1 MFFWS
6 TEPLVIRASRLQPL
20 STCQLASMPPRGF
33 AALTFAQEHRSD
45 LHVCTYQSGPIP
57 RPMPSPV
64 LSKSLFKLGL
74 TCPIKLKHAL
84 ARPALPRQADG
95 NEYMQQLAL
104 GGYMFEK
111 LVKVY
116 YPGEDMF
123 VPKEIHT
130 EASARTLAKIKAGDC
145 TLHEATF
152 ASGSLMARS
161 DIVRVTGDTLN
172 LIEIKSASAEAESKL
187 QADPK
192 ELLKKSWE
200 PYVVDLAYQVH
211 VARQALQAAGMKKTI
226 RAWFYLPNKLG
237 TASPEEVR
245 GLFTLTENGP
255 GGRPT
260 VEYRGAAKP
269 GDETSL
275 IAILEATEAVAQ
287 AYPSEESIG
296 EATARLSG
304 YVASGNWPAVEV
316 GMKCKACEFNVPGQ
330 TSGYDLCWGT
340 QARVEHHL
348 FTLGYLGSMEY
359 RQPGTVRRI
368 VEQTAPRAPRIT
380 DLQDE
385 DVAGDTSLQRGWK
398 RQIMAVRTGRP
409 FISPEIVRDAATLM
423 RCKPENYPLFFL
435 DYEGTRCALP
445 SAAGC
450 RPYGQVAFQW
460 SCHVIDN
467 PGASPRH
474 VEWLDTENDNP
485 NLGFLE
491 SLRKLLGEQG
501 TIYHWADYE
510 VVVTQ
515 ELADEIRGDASKADL
530 VSWVDR
536 NWGTNAK
543 AKKIAVKSERC
554 LDLLEI
560 SRGHF
565 YDPAMMGSHSIKK
578 VLPVVWK
585 NPAIQKL
592 FPKYGQDQHGQPVKN
607 PYDALPALTLQDSKD
622 HALDLSKL
630 DELDVVKNGPG
641 AMRAYEHIR
650 YGLAASD
657 QAARK
662 SMRRQL
668 MRYCELDTAAMV
680 MIWKHWLG

>member
-1 MFFWS
+1 M
-6 TEPLVIRASRLQPL
+6 T
-20 STCQLASMPPRGF
+20 
-33 AALTFAQEHRSD
+33 
-45 LHVCTYQSGPIP
+45 
-57 RPMPSPV
+57 
-64 LSKSLFKLGL
+64 
-74 TCPIKLKHAL
+74 
-84 ARPALPRQADG
+84 
-95 NEYMQQLAL
+95 
-104 GGYMFEK
+104 
-111 LVKVY
+111 
-116 YPGEDMF
+116 
-123 VPKEIHT
+123 
-130 EASARTLAKIKAGDC
+130 
-145 TLHEATF
+145 
-152 ASGSLMARS
+152 
-161 DIVRVTGDTLN
+161 
-172 LIEIKSASAEAESKL
+172 
-187 QADPK
+187 
-192 ELLKKSWE
+192 
-200 PYVVDLAYQVH
+200 
-211 VARQALQAAGMKKTI
+211 
-226 RAWFYLPNKLG
+226 
-237 TASPEEVR
+237 
-245 GLFTLTENGP
+245 
-255 GGRPT
+255 
-260 VEYRGAAKP
+260 
-269 GDETSL
+269 
-275 IAILEATEAVAQ
+275 
-287 AYPSEESIG
+287 
-296 EATARLSG
+296 G
-304 YVASGNWPAVEV
+304 YVASGHWPKPEV

-330 TSGYDLCWGT
+330 ASGYDLCWGT
-340 QARVEHHL
+340 QARAEHHL
-348 FTLGYLGSMEY
+348 FTLWHLGSMEY

-368 VEQTAPRAPRIT
+368 VELTAPRAPRIT

-385 DVAGDTSLQRGWK
+385 DVAGDGELQRGWK

-445 SAAGC
+445 SAPGC

-474 VEWLDTENDNP
+474 VEWLDTENENP

-501 TIYHWADYE
+501 TIYHWAEYE

-515 ELADEIRGDASKADL
+515 ELANEIRGDESKADL

-543 AKKIAVKSERC
+543 AKKLAVKSERC

-565 YDPAMMGSHSIKK
+565 YDPDMKGSHSIKK

-592 FPKYGQDQHGQPVKN
+592 FPKYSVDQHGQAVKS

-622 HALDLSKL
+622 NALDLSKV
-630 DELDVVKNGPG
+630 DELDIVKNGPG
-641 AMRAYEHIR
+641 AMLAYEHIR

-662 SMRRQL
+662 AMRRQL

-680 MIWKHWLG
+680 MVWKYWLG

>member
-1 MFFWS
+1 
-6 TEPLVIRASRLQPL
+6 
-20 STCQLASMPPRGF
+20 MPVP
-33 AALTFAQEHRSD
+33 T
-45 LHVCTYQSGPIP
+45 
-57 RPMPSPV
+57 

-74 TCPIKLKHAL
+74 ACPIRLKHAL
-84 ARPALPRQADG
+84 VRPALPRQSDE
-95 NEYMQQLAL
+95 NEYMQQLAR

-123 VPKEIHT
+123 FPKESHAD
-130 EASARTLAKIKAGDC
+130 ASVRTLAKIKAGDC
-145 TLHEATF
+145 MLHETTF
-152 ASGSLMARS
+152 AVGDLMARC
-161 DIVRVTGDTLN
+161 DMVRVTGDTLD
-172 LIEIKSASAEAESKL
+172 LVEIKSASVDAESKL
-187 QADPK
+187 VADPK

-211 VARQALQAAGMKKTI
+211 VARQALQAAGIEKTI

-237 TASPEEVR
+237 VASSEEVR

-260 VEYRGAAKP
+260 VEYRGKAKP
-269 GDETSL
+269 GDATSL

-287 AYPSEESIG
+287 AYPSEESIA
-296 EATARLSG
+296 EASARLSG

-316 GMKCKACEFNVPGQ
+316 GMKCKDCEFNVLGQ
-330 TSGYDLCWGT
+330 TSGYDLCWGS

-359 RQPGTVRRI
+359 RNPGTVRRM
-368 VEQTAPRAPRIT
+368 VEQAAPRAPRIT

-385 DVAGDTSLQRGWK
+385 DVAGDAPLQRGWK
-398 RQIMAVRTGRP
+398 RQIMAVRTGRA
-409 FISPEIVRDAATLM
+409 FISPEIVRDAASLM
-423 RCKPENYPLFFL
+423 HCKPEHYPLFFL

-445 SAAGC
+445 SAPGC

-474 VEWLDTENDNP
+474 VEWLDTENENP
-485 NLGFLE
+485 NVGFLE

-515 ELADEIRGDASKADL
+515 ELADEIRGDESKADL

-543 AKKIAVKSERC
+543 TKKTAVKSERC

-565 YDPAMMGSHSIKK
+565 YDPAMMGSHSLKK

-592 FPKYGQDQHGQPVKN
+592 FPKYAVDQHGQPVKS

-622 HALDLSKL
+622 NALDLSKL
-630 DELDVVKNGPG
+630 DDLDVVKNGPG
-641 AMRAYEHIR
+641 AMLAYEHVR
-650 YGLAASD
+650 YGLAAGD

-662 SMRRQL
+662 SIRRQL

-680 MIWKHWLG
+680 MVWKYWLG

>member
-1 MFFWS
+1 
-6 TEPLVIRASRLQPL
+6 
-20 STCQLASMPPRGF
+20 
-33 AALTFAQEHRSD
+33 
-45 LHVCTYQSGPIP
+45 
-57 RPMPSPV
+57 MPSPV

-84 ARPALPRQADG
+84 AQPALPRQADG
-95 NEYMQQLAL
+95 NEYMQQLAR

-116 YPGEDMF
+116 HPGEDMF
-123 VPKEIHT
+123 VPKESHAD
-130 EASARTLAKIKAGDC
+130 ASARTIAKIKAGDC

-152 ASGSLMARS
+152 AAGSLMARS
-161 DIVRVTGDTLN
+161 DIVRVTGDTLD
-172 LIEIKSASAEAESKL
+172 LIEIKSASAEVESKL

-211 VARQALQAAGMKKTI
+211 VARMALQAAGIRKTI

-237 TASPEEVR
+237 KASPEEVR
-245 GLFTLTENGP
+245 GLFTLTENGS

-260 VEYRGAAKP
+260 VEYRGKAKP

-287 AYPSEESIG
+287 AYPSEESIA
-296 EATARLSG
+296 EATERLTG
-304 YVASGNWPAVEV
+304 YVASGHWPKPEL
-316 GMKCKACEFNVPGQ
+316 GLKCKACEFNVPGQ

-340 QARVEHHL
+340 QARADHHL
-348 FTLGYLGSMEY
+348 FTLGYLGSLEY
-359 RQPGTVRRI
+359 RNPGTVRRI

-385 DVAGDTSLQRGWK
+385 DVAGDAPMQRGWK
-398 RQIMAVRTGRP
+398 RQIMAVRTGRA
-409 FISPEIVRDAATLM
+409 FISPEIVRDAASLLH
-423 RCKPENYPLFFL
+423 CKPENYPLFFL

-445 SAAGC
+445 SAAGS

-510 VVVTQ
+510 VTVTR
-515 ELADEIRGDASKADL
+515 ELADEIRGDESKAEL
-530 VSWVDR
+530 VSWIDR
-536 NWGTNAK
+536 NWGRGRGKNE
-543 AKKIAVKSERC
+543 VKSERT

-565 YDPAMMGSHSIKK
+565 YDPDMKGSHSIKK

-592 FPKYGQDQHGQPVKN
+592 FPKYAVDEKGQPVKS
-607 PYDALPALTLQDSKD
+607 PYDALPALTLQDS
-622 HALDLSKL
+622 AQGSLDLSKL
-630 DELDVVKNGPG
+630 DDLDVVKNGTG

-650 YGLAASD
+650 YGLAAGD
-657 QAARK
+657 QTARK
-662 SMRRQL
+662 AMRRQL

-680 MIWKHWLG
+680 MVWKYWVG

>member
-1 MFFWS
+1 MS
-6 TEPLVIRASRLQPL
+6 
-20 STCQLASMPPRGF
+20 
-33 AALTFAQEHRSD
+33 AAA
-45 LHVCTYQSGPIP
+45 
-57 RPMPSPV
+57 

-74 TCPIKLKHAL
+74 ACPIKLKHAL
-84 ARPALPRQADG
+84 VRPALPRQTD
-95 NEYMQQLAL
+95 EDSYMQQLAR

-116 YPGEDMF
+116 HPGEDMH
-123 VPKEIHT
+123 VPKESHAD
-130 EASARTLAKIKAGDC
+130 ASARTLAKIKAGDC
-145 TLHEATF
+145 MLHETTF
-152 ASGSLMARS
+152 AVGSLMARC
-161 DIVRVTGDTLN
+161 DMVRVTGDTLD
-172 LIEIKSASAEAESKL
+172 LIEIKSASVDAESKL

-211 VARQALQAAGMKKTI
+211 VARLALQAAGIDKTI

-237 TASPEEVR
+237 VASPEEVR
-245 GLFTLTENGP
+245 GLFTLTENGS

-260 VEYRGAAKP
+260 VEYRGKAKP
-269 GDETSL
+269 GDESSL

-287 AYPSEESIG
+287 TYPLEESIA
-296 EATARLSG
+296 EATTRLSG
-304 YVASGNWPAVEV
+304 YIASGKWPTPEL

-330 TSGYDLCWGT
+330 TSGYDLCWGS
-340 QARVEHHL
+340 QGRVEHHL
-348 FTLGYLGSMEY
+348 FTLGYLGSLEY
-359 RQPGTVRRI
+359 RNPGTVRRM
-368 VEQTAPRAPRIT
+368 VEQAAPRAPRIT

-385 DVAGDTSLQRGWK
+385 DVAGDAPLQRGWK
-398 RQIMAVRTGRP
+398 RQIMAVRTGRA
-409 FISPEIVRDAATLM
+409 FISPEIVRDAATLLH
-423 RCKPENYPLFFL
+423 CKPENYPLFFL

-510 VVVTQ
+510 VVVTR
-515 ELADEIRGDASKADL
+515 ELADEIRADESKADL
-530 VSWVDR
+530 VSWIDR
-536 NWGTNAK
+536 NWGRGRGKNE
-543 AKKIAVKSERC
+543 VKSERC

-565 YDPAMMGSHSIKK
+565 YDPAMMGSHSLKK

-592 FPKYGQDQHGQPVKN
+592 FPKYAVDQHGQPVKS

-622 HALDLSKL
+622 NALDLSKL
-630 DELDVVKNGPG
+630 GDLDVVKNGPG
-641 AMRAYEHIR
+641 AMLAYEHVR

-662 SMRRQL
+662 SIRRQL

-680 MIWKHWLG
+680 MIWKHWIG

>member
-1 MFFWS
+1 
-6 TEPLVIRASRLQPL
+6 
-20 STCQLASMPPRGF
+20 
-33 AALTFAQEHRSD
+33 
-45 LHVCTYQSGPIP
+45 
-57 RPMPSPV
+57 MPSPA

-74 TCPIKLKHAL
+74 ACPIKLKHAL
-84 ARPALPRQADG
+84 VRPALPRQSDE
-95 NEYMQQLAL
+95 NEYMQQLAR

-116 YPGEDMF
+116 YPGEDMY
-123 VPKEIHT
+123 VPKESHT
-130 EASARTLAKIKAGDC
+130 EASARTLAKIKTGDC
-145 TLHEATF
+145 MLHETTF
-152 ASGSLMARS
+152 AVGDLMARC
-161 DIVRVTGDTLN
+161 DMVRVTGDTLD
-172 LIEIKSASAEAESKL
+172 LIEIKSASVDAESKL

-211 VARQALQAAGMKKTI
+211 VARLALKAAGIDKTI

-237 TASPEEVR
+237 VASAEEVR
-245 GLFTLTENGP
+245 GLFTLTENGL
-255 GGRPT
+255 GGRPA
-260 VEYRGAAKP
+260 VEYKGKAKP

-275 IAILEATEAVAQ
+275 IAIMEATEAIAQ
-287 AYPSEESIG
+287 TYPLEESIA
-296 EATARLSG
+296 EATSRLAG

-348 FTLGYLGSMEY
+348 FTLGYLGSLEY
-359 RQPGTVRRI
+359 RNPGTVRRI
-368 VEQTAPRAPRIT
+368 VEQAAPRAPRIT

-385 DVAGDTSLQRGWK
+385 DVAGEMPLQRGWK
-398 RQIMAVRTGRP
+398 RQIMAVRTGRA
-409 FISPEIVRDAATLM
+409 FISPEIVRDAASLLH
-423 RCKPENYPLFFL
+423 CKPEHYPLFFL

-445 SAAGC
+445 SAPGC

-485 NLGFLE
+485 NVGFLE

-510 VVVTQ
+510 VTVTR
-515 ELADEIRGDASKADL
+515 ELADEIRGDESKADL
-530 VSWVDR
+530 VSWIDR
-536 NWGTNAK
+536 NWGRGRGKNE
-543 AKKIAVKSERC
+543 IKSERC

-565 YDPAMMGSHSIKK
+565 YDPAMMGSHSLKK

-585 NPAIQKL
+585 NPAIQKI
-592 FPKYGQDQHGQPVKN
+592 FPKYAVDQHGQPVKS

-622 HALDLSKL
+622 NALDLAKL

-641 AMRAYEHIR
+641 AMLAYEHVR

-662 SMRRQL
+662 SIRRQL

-680 MIWKHWLG
+680 MVWKYWLG

>member
-1 MFFWS
+1 VGDLM
-6 TEPLVIRASRLQPL
+6 SR
-20 STCQLASMPPRGF
+20 C
-33 AALTFAQEHRSD
+33 
-45 LHVCTYQSGPIP
+45 
-57 RPMPSPV
+57 
-64 LSKSLFKLGL
+64 
-74 TCPIKLKHAL
+74 
-84 ARPALPRQADG
+84 
-95 NEYMQQLAL
+95 
-104 GGYMFEK
+104 
-111 LVKVY
+111 
-116 YPGEDMF
+116 DM
-123 VPKEIHT
+123 
-130 EASARTLAKIKAGDC
+130 
-145 TLHEATF
+145 
-152 ASGSLMARS
+152 
-161 DIVRVTGDTLN
+161 VRVTGDTLD
-172 LIEIKSASAEAESKL
+172 LIEIKSVSVDAEANL
-187 QADPK
+187 PADPK
-192 ELLKKSWE
+192 ELLKKGWE
-200 PYVVDLAYQVH
+200 PYVVDLAYQVY
-211 VARQALQAAGMKKTI
+211 VARLALKAAGIEKTI

-237 TASPEEVR
+237 VAGPEEVR
-245 GLFTLTENGP
+245 GLFSLTENGP
-255 GGRPT
+255 GGSPE
-260 VEYRGAAKP
+260 VSYKGKAKP

-287 AYPSEESIG
+287 TYPGEESIA
-296 EATARLSG
+296 EATSRLAS
-304 YVASGNWPAVEV
+304 YVSTGDWPAPEL

-340 QARVEHHL
+340 QARAEHHL

-359 RQPGTVRRI
+359 RNPGTVRRI
-368 VEQTAPRAPRIT
+368 VEQAAPRAPRIT

-385 DVAGDTSLQRGWK
+385 DVAGDAPLQRGWK
-398 RQIMAVRTGRP
+398 RQIMAVRTGRA
-409 FISPEIVRDAATLM
+409 FLSPELVRDPAALLH
-423 RCKPENYPLFFL
+423 CKPENYPLFFL

-474 VEWLDTENDNP
+474 VEWLDTENENP

-510 VVVTQ
+510 VTVTR
-515 ELADEIRGDASKADL
+515 ELADEIRGDESKADL

-536 NWGTNAK
+536 NWGRGRGK
-543 AKKIAVKSERC
+543 HEVKSERT

-592 FPKYGQDQHGQPVKN
+592 FPKYAQDQHGQPVKS
-607 PYDALPALTLQDSKD
+607 PYDALPALTLQDTKD
-622 HALDLSKL
+622 NALDLAKL
-630 DELDVVKNGPG
+630 GDLDIVKNGPG
-641 AMRAYEHIR
+641 AMLAYEHIR

-662 SMRRQL
+662 SIRRQL

>member
-1 MFFWS
+1 
-6 TEPLVIRASRLQPL
+6 
-20 STCQLASMPPRGF
+20 
-33 AALTFAQEHRSD
+33 
-45 LHVCTYQSGPIP
+45 
-57 RPMPSPV
+57 
-64 LSKSLFKLGL
+64 
-74 TCPIKLKHAL
+74 
-84 ARPALPRQADG
+84 
-95 NEYMQQLAL
+95 
-104 GGYMFEK
+104 MFEK
-111 LVKVY
+111 LVRIY
-116 YPGEDMF
+116 HPGDDMF
-123 VPKEIHT
+123 VPKESHAD
-130 EASARTLAKIKAGDC
+130 ASARTLAKIKAGDC

-152 ASGSLMARS
+152 AVGSLMART
-161 DIVRVTGDTLN
+161 DIVRVTDDTLD

-211 VARQALQAAGMKKTI
+211 VARQALQAAGIEKTI

-237 TASPEEVR
+237 VAGPEEVR
-245 GLFTLTENGP
+245 GLFSLSQNGP
-255 GGRPT
+255 GGRPEVT
-260 VEYRGAAKP
+260 YHGKAKP

-275 IAILEATEAVAQ
+275 IAIMEATEAVAQ
-287 AYPSEESIG
+287 AYPLEESIA
-296 EATARLSG
+296 EATSRLAG
-304 YVASGNWPAVEV
+304 YVSSGHWPAPEL

-340 QARVEHHL
+340 QARAEHHL

-359 RQPGTVRRI
+359 RNPGTVRRI
-368 VEQTAPRAPRIT
+368 VEQAAPRAPRIT

-385 DVAGDTSLQRGWK
+385 DVAGDAPLQRGWK
-398 RQIMAVRTGRP
+398 RQIMAVRTGRA
-409 FISPEIVRDAATLM
+409 FISPEIVRDAATLL

-445 SAAGC
+445 SAPGC
-450 RPYGQVAFQW
+450 RPYGQIAFQW

-485 NLGFLE
+485 NVGFLE

-510 VVVTQ
+510 VVVTR
-515 ELADEIRGDASKADL
+515 ELADEIRGEASKADL
-530 VSWVDR
+530 VSWIDR
-536 NWGTNAK
+536 NWGRGRGKNET
-543 AKKIAVKSERC
+543 KSERT

-592 FPKYGQDQHGQPVKN
+592 FPKYAQDQHGQPVKS

-622 HALDLSKL
+622 NALDLSKL
-630 DELDVVKNGPG
+630 DDLDVVKNGPG
-641 AMRAYEHIR
+641 AMLAYEHVR
-650 YGLAASD
+650 YGLAAAD

-662 SMRRQL
+662 SIRRQL

-680 MIWKHWLG
+680 MIWKHWVG

>member
-1 MFFWS
+1 MS
-6 TEPLVIRASRLQPL
+6 V
-20 STCQLASMPPRGF
+20 
-33 AALTFAQEHRSD
+33 
-45 LHVCTYQSGPIP
+45 
-57 RPMPSPV
+57 PS

-74 TCPIKLKHAL
+74 ACPIRLKHAL
-84 ARPALPRQADG
+84 VRPALPRQEDG
-95 NEYMQQLAL
+95 NEYMQQLAR

-116 YPGEDMF
+116 YPGEDMY
-123 VPKEIHT
+123 VPKESHAD
-130 EASARTLAKIKAGDC
+130 ASARTIAKIKAGDC
-145 TLHEATF
+145 MLHETTF
-152 ASGSLMARS
+152 AVGDLMARC
-161 DIVRVTGDTLN
+161 DMVRVTGDTLD
-172 LIEIKSASAEAESKL
+172 LIEIKSASAEVESKL
-187 QADPK
+187 QTDTK
-192 ELLKKSWE
+192 ELLKKSWD

-211 VARQALQAAGMKKTI
+211 VARLALQAAGIEKTI

-237 TASPEEVR
+237 VAGPEEVR

-260 VEYRGAAKP
+260 VEYRGKAKP

-287 AYPSEESIG
+287 AYPMEESIA
-296 EATARLSG
+296 EATTRLAG
-304 YVASGNWPAVEV
+304 YVSTGDWPAPEL

-340 QARVEHHL
+340 QARAEHHL
-348 FTLGYLGSMEY
+348 FTLGYLGSLEY
-359 RQPGTVRRI
+359 RNPGTVRRI
-368 VEQTAPRAPRIT
+368 VEQAAPRAPRIT

-385 DVAGDTSLQRGWK
+385 DVAGDAPLQRGWK
-398 RQIMAVRTGRP
+398 RQIMAVRTGRA

-485 NLGFLE
+485 NVGFLE

-510 VVVTQ
+510 VTVTR
-515 ELADEIRGDASKADL
+515 ELADEIRSDESKADL
-530 VSWVDR
+530 VSWIDR
-536 NWGTNAK
+536 NWGRGRGKNET
-543 AKKIAVKSERC
+543 KSERT

-585 NPAIQKL
+585 NAAIQKL
-592 FPKYGQDQHGQPVKN
+592 FPKYAVDQHGQPVKS

-622 HALDLSKL
+622 HAPDLSKL
-630 DELDVVKNGPG
+630 DDLDVVKNGPG
-641 AMRAYEHIR
+641 AMLAYEHIR
-650 YGLAASD
+650 YGLAAGD
-657 QAARK
+657 PAARK
-662 SMRRQL
+662 SIRRQL

-680 MIWKHWLG
+680 MVWKHWLG

>member
-1 MFFWS
+1 M
-6 TEPLVIRASRLQPL
+6 TAPA
-20 STCQLASMPPRGF
+20 
-33 AALTFAQEHRSD
+33 
-45 LHVCTYQSGPIP
+45 
-57 RPMPSPV
+57 

-74 TCPIKLKHAL
+74 TCPLKLKHAL
-84 ARPALPRQADG
+84 AKPALPRKSD
-95 NEYMQQLAL
+95 EDDYLRQLAL

-116 YPGEDMF
+116 YPGQDLF
-123 VPKEIHT
+123 VPQQSHA
-130 EASARTLAKIKAGDC
+130 EASARTLALIKAGDC

-152 ASGSLMARS
+152 AAGGLMART
-161 DIVRVTGDTLN
+161 DMVRVSGDTLD
-172 LIEIKSASAEAESKL
+172 LIEIKSASAEAEAKL
-187 QADPK
+187 PADPQ
-192 ELLKKSWE
+192 ELLKKQWA

-211 VARQALQAAGMKKTI
+211 VARLALEAAGLRKTI
-226 RAWFYLPNKLG
+226 RAWFYLPNKQG
-237 TASPEEVR
+237 VASPEEVR
-245 GLFTLTENGP
+245 GLFTLTEHGP

-260 VEYRGAAKP
+260 VEYKGKAKP
-269 GDETSL
+269 GDSTSL
-275 IAILEATEAVAQ
+275 IAILEATAAVAQ
-287 AYPSEESIG
+287 AYPGEEAIADAA
-296 EATARLSG
+296 ERLSG
-304 YVASGNWPAVEV
+304 YVATGHWPAVEL

-340 QARVEHHL
+340 QARAEHHL

-359 RQPGTVRRI
+359 RNPGTVRRI
-368 VEQTAPRAPRIT
+368 AAQAAPRAPQIT

-385 DVAGDTSLQRGWK
+385 DVAGDAPLQRGWK

-409 FISPEIVRDAATLM
+409 FISPELVRNAAALL
-423 RCKPENYPLFFL
+423 RCQPEQYPLFFL

-474 VEWLDTENDNP
+474 VEWLDTEHENP

-510 VVVTQ
+510 VTITQ
-515 ELADEIRGDASKADL
+515 ELAQELRGDEAQAEL

-536 NWGTNAK
+536 NWGKPGNKHT
-543 AKKIAVKSERC
+543 AVKSERC

-565 YDPAMMGSHSIKK
+565 YDPAMKGSHSIKK

-592 FPKYGQDQHGQPVKN
+592 FPKYAVDQHGQPVKS
-607 PYDALPALTLQDSKD
+607 PYDALPALTLQDAKD
-622 HALDLSKL
+622 GAADLSRL
-630 DELDVVKNGPG
+630 DDLDVVKNGTG
-641 AMRAYEHIR
+641 AMRAYEHVR
-650 YGLAASD
+650 YGLAAAD
-657 QAARK
+657 QAARR
-662 SMRRQL
+662 SIRRQL
-668 MRYCELDTAAMV
+668 MRYCELDTAAIV

>member
-1 MFFWS
+1 MS
-6 TEPLVIRASRLQPL
+6 
-20 STCQLASMPPRGF
+20 
-33 AALTFAQEHRSD
+33 AAA
-45 LHVCTYQSGPIP
+45 
-57 RPMPSPV
+57 

-74 TCPIKLKHAL
+74 ACPIRLKHAL
-84 ARPALPRQADG
+84 VRPALPRQSDE
-95 NEYMQQLAL
+95 NEYMQQLAR

-116 YPGEDMF
+116 YPGDDMF
-123 VPKEIHT
+123 VPKESHA

-145 TLHEATF
+145 MLHETTF
-152 ASGSLMARS
+152 AVGDLMARC
-161 DIVRVTGDTLN
+161 DMVRITGDTLD
-172 LIEIKSASAEAESKL
+172 LIEIKSASVDAESKL

-211 VARQALQAAGMKKTI
+211 VARLALQAAGISKTI

-237 TASPEEVR
+237 IASPEEVR

-255 GGRPT
+255 GGRPEVT
-260 VEYRGAAKP
+260 YKGKAEP

-287 AYPSEESIG
+287 AYPLEESIA
-296 EATARLSG
+296 EATSRLAG
-304 YVASGNWPAVEV
+304 YVSSGNWPTPEL

-330 TSGYDLCWGT
+330 TSGYDLCWGS
-340 QARVEHHL
+340 QARAEHHL

-359 RQPGTVRRI
+359 RNPGTVRRM
-368 VEQTAPRAPRIT
+368 VEQAAPRAPRIT

-385 DVAGDTSLQRGWK
+385 DVAGDMPLQRGWI
-398 RQIMAVRTGRP
+398 RQIMAVRTGRA
-409 FISPEIVRDAATLM
+409 FISPEIVRDAATLLH
-423 RCKPENYPLFFL
+423 CKPEHYPLFFL

-445 SAAGC
+445 SAPGC

-485 NLGFLE
+485 NTGFLE

-501 TIYHWADYE
+501 TIYHWAEYE
-510 VVVTQ
+510 VVVTR
-515 ELADEIRGDASKADL
+515 ELADEIRADESKADL
-530 VSWVDR
+530 VSWIDR
-536 NWGTNAK
+536 NWGRGRGKNET
-543 AKKIAVKSERC
+543 KSERC

-565 YDPAMMGSHSIKK
+565 YDPAMMGSHSLKK

-592 FPKYGQDQHGQPVKN
+592 FPKYAVDQHGQPVKS

-622 HALDLSKL
+622 NALDLAKL

-641 AMRAYEHIR
+641 AMLAYEHVR
-650 YGLAASD
+650 YGLAAGD

-662 SMRRQL
+662 TIRRQL

-680 MIWKHWLG
+680 MVWKYWLG

>member
-1 MFFWS
+1 
-6 TEPLVIRASRLQPL
+6 
-20 STCQLASMPPRGF
+20 MPVP
-33 AALTFAQEHRSD
+33 T
-45 LHVCTYQSGPIP
+45 
-57 RPMPSPV
+57 

-74 TCPIKLKHAL
+74 ACPIKLKHAL
-84 ARPALPRQADG
+84 VRPALPRQSDE
-95 NEYMQQLAL
+95 NEYMQQLAR

-116 YPGEDMF
+116 YPGDDMF
-123 VPKEIHT
+123 VPKESHA
-130 EASARTLAKIKAGDC
+130 EASARTIAKIKAGDC
-145 TLHEATF
+145 MMHETTF
-152 ASGSLMARS
+152 AVGDLMARC
-161 DIVRVTGDTLN
+161 DMVRVTGDTLD
-172 LIEIKSASAEAESKL
+172 LIEIKSASVEAESKL
-187 QADPK
+187 AADPK

-211 VARQALQAAGMKKTI
+211 VARQTLQAAGISKTI

-237 TASPEEVR
+237 VASAEEVR

-260 VEYRGAAKP
+260 VEYKGKAKP
-269 GDETSL
+269 GEETSL
-275 IAILEATEAVAQ
+275 IATLEATEAVAQ
-287 AYPSEESIG
+287 AYPLEESIA
-296 EATARLSG
+296 EATSRLAG
-304 YVASGNWPAVEV
+304 YVSSGNWPTPEL
-316 GMKCKACEFNVPGQ
+316 GMKCKSCEFNVPGQ
-330 TSGYDLCWGT
+330 ASGYDLCWGS

-359 RQPGTVRRI
+359 RNPGTVRRM
-368 VEQTAPRAPRIT
+368 VEQAAPRAPRIT

-385 DVAGDTSLQRGWK
+385 DVAGDAPLQRGWK
-398 RQIMAVRTGRP
+398 RQIMAVRTGRA
-409 FISPEIVRDAATLM
+409 FISPEIVRDAASLLH
-423 RCKPENYPLFFL
+423 CKPEHYPLFFL

-510 VVVTQ
+510 VTVTR
-515 ELADEIRGDASKADL
+515 ELADEIRADESKADL
-530 VSWVDR
+530 VSWIDR
-536 NWGTNAK
+536 NWGRGRGKNET
-543 AKKIAVKSERC
+543 KSERT

-565 YDPAMMGSHSIKK
+565 YDPAMMGSHSLKK

-585 NPAIQKL
+585 NPAIHKL
-592 FPKYGQDQHGQPVKN
+592 FPKYAQDQHGQPVKS

-630 DELDVVKNGPG
+630 DDLDVVKNGPG
-641 AMRAYEHIR
+641 AMLAYEHIR

-657 QAARK
+657 QAVRK

-680 MIWKHWLG
+680 MVWKYWLG

>member
-1 MFFWS
+1 MS
-6 TEPLVIRASRLQPL
+6 V
-20 STCQLASMPPRGF
+20 
-33 AALTFAQEHRSD
+33 
-45 LHVCTYQSGPIP
+45 
-57 RPMPSPV
+57 PS

-84 ARPALPRQADG
+84 AQPALPRQADG
-95 NEYMQQLAL
+95 NEYMQQLAR

-116 YPGEDMF
+116 HPGEDMY
-123 VPKEIHT
+123 VPKESHAD
-130 EASARTLAKIKAGDC
+130 ASARTIAKIKAGDC
-145 TLHEATF
+145 MLHETTF
-152 ASGSLMARS
+152 AHGDLMARC
-161 DIVRVTGDTLN
+161 DMVRVTGDTLD
-172 LIEIKSASAEAESKL
+172 LIEIKSASAEVESKL

-211 VARQALQAAGMKKTI
+211 VARQALQAAGISKTI

-237 TASPEEVR
+237 VAGPEEVR
-245 GLFTLTENGP
+245 GLFTLTENGS
-255 GGRPT
+255 GDRPT

-287 AYPSEESIG
+287 AYPSEESIA
-296 EATARLSG
+296 EATSRLAG
-304 YVASGNWPAVEV
+304 YVASGNWPKPEL
-316 GMKCKACEFNVPGQ
+316 GMKCKTCEFNVTGQ

-340 QARVEHHL
+340 QARAEHHL

-368 VEQTAPRAPRIT
+368 VELTAPRAPRIT

-385 DVAGDTSLQRGWK
+385 DVAGDMPLQRGWK

-409 FISPEIVRDAATLM
+409 FISPEIVRDAATLL

-445 SAAGC
+445 SSPGS

-515 ELADEIRGDASKADL
+515 ELADEIRGDESKADL

-543 AKKIAVKSERC
+543 AKKIAVLSERC

-592 FPKYGQDQHGQPVKN
+592 FPKYAVDQHGQAVKS
-607 PYDALPALTLQDSKD
+607 PYDALPALTLQDTKD
-622 HALDLSKL
+622 SALDLSKL
-630 DELDVVKNGPG
+630 DDLDVVKNGTG

-650 YGLAASD
+650 YGLAAGD

-680 MIWKHWLG
+680 MVWKYWLG

>member
-1 MFFWS
+1 MS
-6 TEPLVIRASRLQPL
+6 
-20 STCQLASMPPRGF
+20 
-33 AALTFAQEHRSD
+33 
-45 LHVCTYQSGPIP
+45 
-57 RPMPSPV
+57 SPA

-84 ARPALPRQADG
+84 AQPALPRQADG
-95 NEYMQQLAL
+95 NEYMQQLAR

-111 LVKVY
+111 LVKAY
-116 YPGEDMF
+116 HPGEDMF
-123 VPKEIHT
+123 VPKESHAD
-130 EASARTLAKIKAGDC
+130 ASARTLAKIKAGDC
-145 TLHEATF
+145 MLHEATF
-152 ASGSLMARS
+152 AVGSLMARA
-161 DIVRVTGDTLN
+161 DIVRVTGDTLD
-172 LIEIKSASAEAESKL
+172 LIEIKSASAEVESKL

-211 VARQALQAAGMKKTI
+211 VARLALQAAGISKNI

-260 VEYRGAAKP
+260 VEYRGTAKP

-287 AYPSEESIG
+287 AYPSEESIA
-296 EATARLSG
+296 EATERLAG
-304 YVASGNWPAVEV
+304 YVASGNWPKPEI

-330 TSGYDLCWGT
+330 SSGYDLCWGT
-340 QARVEHHL
+340 QARAEHHL
-348 FTLGYLGSMEY
+348 FTLWHLGSMEY

-368 VEQTAPRAPRIT
+368 VELTAPRAPRIT

-385 DVAGDTSLQRGWK
+385 DVAGDGEFQRGWK

-445 SAAGC
+445 SSPGS

-491 SLRKLLGEQG
+491 SLRKLLGEHG

-515 ELADEIRGDASKADL
+515 ELANEIRGDESKADL

-543 AKKIAVKSERC
+543 AKKLAVKSERC

-565 YDPAMMGSHSIKK
+565 YDQDMKGSHSIKK

-592 FPKYGQDQHGQPVKN
+592 FPKYAVDEKGQPVKS
-607 PYDALPALTLQDSKD
+607 PYDALPALTLQDTKD
-622 HALDLSKL
+622 NALDLSKL

-641 AMRAYEHIR
+641 AMLAYEHIR

-680 MIWKHWLG
+680 MVWKYWLG

>member
-1 MFFWS
+1 
-6 TEPLVIRASRLQPL
+6 
-20 STCQLASMPPRGF
+20 
-33 AALTFAQEHRSD
+33 
-45 LHVCTYQSGPIP
+45 
-57 RPMPSPV
+57 
-64 LSKSLFKLGL
+64 
-74 TCPIKLKHAL
+74 
-84 ARPALPRQADG
+84 
-95 NEYMQQLAL
+95 
-104 GGYMFEK
+104 
-111 LVKVY
+111 
-116 YPGEDMF
+116 
-123 VPKEIHT
+123 
-130 EASARTLAKIKAGDC
+130 
-145 TLHEATF
+145 
-152 ASGSLMARS
+152 
-161 DIVRVTGDTLN
+161 
-172 LIEIKSASAEAESKL
+172 
-187 QADPK
+187 
-192 ELLKKSWE
+192 
-200 PYVVDLAYQVH
+200 
-211 VARQALQAAGMKKTI
+211 
-226 RAWFYLPNKLG
+226 
-237 TASPEEVR
+237 
-245 GLFTLTENGP
+245 
-255 GGRPT
+255 
-260 VEYRGAAKP
+260 
-269 GDETSL
+269 
-275 IAILEATEAVAQ
+275 
-287 AYPSEESIG
+287 
-296 EATARLSG
+296 
-304 YVASGNWPAVEV
+304 
-316 GMKCKACEFNVPGQ
+316 MKCKSCEFNVPGQ
-330 TSGYDLCWGT
+330 TSGYDLCWDT

-359 RQPGTVRRI
+359 RNPGTVRRI

-385 DVAGDTSLQRGWK
+385 DVAGDAPLQRGWQ

-445 SAAGC
+445 SAPGC

-592 FPKYGQDQHGQPVKN
+592 FPKYAQDQHGQPVKN
-607 PYDALPALTLQDSKD
+607 PYDALPALTLQDAKD
-622 HALDLSKL
+622 SALDLSRL
-630 DELDVVKNGPG
+630 DELDVVKNGTG

-680 MIWKHWLG
+680 MVWRHWLG

>member
-1 MFFWS
+1 M
-6 TEPLVIRASRLQPL
+6 
-20 STCQLASMPPRGF
+20 QL
-33 AALTFAQEHRSD
+33 
-45 LHVCTYQSGPIP
+45 
-57 RPMPSPV
+57 
-64 LSKSLFKLGL
+64 
-74 TCPIKLKHAL
+74 L
-84 ARPALPRQADG
+84 AR
-95 NEYMQQLAL
+95 

-111 LVKVY
+111 LVRVY
-116 YPGEDMF
+116 HPGEDMF
-123 VPKEIHT
+123 VPKESHT
-130 EASARTLAKIKAGDC
+130 EASARTIAKIKAGDC
-145 TLHEATF
+145 TLHETTF
-152 ASGSLMARS
+152 AHGDLMARC
-161 DIVRVTGDTLN
+161 DMVRVTGETLD

-211 VARQALQAAGMKKTI
+211 VARMALQAAGIKKTI

-237 TASPEEVR
+237 SASPEEVR

-255 GGRPT
+255 GGRPEVT
-260 VEYRGAAKP
+260 YRGKAKP
-269 GDETSL
+269 GDETSV
-275 IAILEATEAVAQ
+275 IVIMEATEAVAQ
-287 AYPSEESIG
+287 AYPLEESIA
-296 EATARLSG
+296 EATTRLTG
-304 YVASGNWPAVEV
+304 YVASGNWPAPEL

-330 TSGYDLCWGT
+330 TSGYDLCWGG
-340 QARVEHHL
+340 QARAEHHL

-359 RQPGTVRRI
+359 RNPGTVRRI

-385 DVAGDTSLQRGWK
+385 DVAGDAPLQRGWK

-409 FISPEIVRDAATLM
+409 FRSNDLLRDPAALLH
-423 RCKPENYPLFFL
+423 CKPENYPLFFL

-445 SAAGC
+445 SAAGS

-474 VEWLDTENDNP
+474 VEWLDTENENP
-485 NLGFLE
+485 NTGFLE

-510 VVVTQ
+510 VTVTR
-515 ELADEIRGDASKADL
+515 ELADEIRADESKAEL

-536 NWGTNAK
+536 NWGRGRGKNEIK
-543 AKKIAVKSERC
+543 GERVV
-554 LDLLEI
+554 DLLDI

-578 VLPVVWK
+578 ILPVVWK
-585 NPAIQKL
+585 NSAIQRL
-592 FPKYGQDQHGQPVKN
+592 FPKYAVDEKGQPVKS
-607 PYDALPALTLQDSKD
+607 PYDALPALTLQDSA
-622 HALDLSKL
+622 HSSLDLSRL
-630 DELDVVKNGPG
+630 DDLDVVKNGTG

-650 YGLAASD
+650 YGLAAGD
-657 QAARK
+657 QTARK
-662 SMRRQL
+662 AMRRQL

>member
-1 MFFWS
+1 
-6 TEPLVIRASRLQPL
+6 
-20 STCQLASMPPRGF
+20 
-33 AALTFAQEHRSD
+33 
-45 LHVCTYQSGPIP
+45 
-57 RPMPSPV
+57 
-64 LSKSLFKLGL
+64 
-74 TCPIKLKHAL
+74 
-84 ARPALPRQADG
+84 
-95 NEYMQQLAL
+95 
-104 GGYMFEK
+104 
-111 LVKVY
+111 
-116 YPGEDMF
+116 
-123 VPKEIHT
+123 
-130 EASARTLAKIKAGDC
+130 
-145 TLHEATF
+145 
-152 ASGSLMARS
+152 
-161 DIVRVTGDTLN
+161 
-172 LIEIKSASAEAESKL
+172 
-187 QADPK
+187 
-192 ELLKKSWE
+192 
-200 PYVVDLAYQVH
+200 
-211 VARQALQAAGMKKTI
+211 
-226 RAWFYLPNKLG
+226 
-237 TASPEEVR
+237 
-245 GLFTLTENGP
+245 
-255 GGRPT
+255 
-260 VEYRGAAKP
+260 
-269 GDETSL
+269 
-275 IAILEATEAVAQ
+275 
-287 AYPSEESIG
+287 
-296 EATARLSG
+296 
-304 YVASGNWPAVEV
+304 
-316 GMKCKACEFNVPGQ
+316 
-330 TSGYDLCWGT
+330 
-340 QARVEHHL
+340 
-348 FTLGYLGSMEY
+348 MEY

-368 VEQTAPRAPRIT
+368 VELTAPRAPRIT

-385 DVAGDTSLQRGWK
+385 DVAGDGELQRGWK

-409 FISPEIVRDAATLM
+409 FISPEVVRDAATLL

-445 SAAGC
+445 SAPGC

-515 ELADEIRGDASKADL
+515 ELANELRGDESKADL

-543 AKKIAVKSERC
+543 TKKTAVKSERC
-554 LDLLEI
+554 LDLVVI

-565 YDPAMMGSHSIKK
+565 YDPAMKGSHSIKQ

-592 FPKYGQDQHGQPVKN
+592 FPKYAQDQHGQPVKS
-607 PYDALPALTLQDSKD
+607 PYDALPALTLQDTKD
-622 HALDLSKL
+622 NALDLAKL

-641 AMRAYEHIR
+641 AMLAYEHVR

-680 MIWKHWLG
+680 MVWKHWMG

>member
-1 MFFWS
+1 MRMS
-6 TEPLVIRASRLQPL
+6 VPA
-20 STCQLASMPPRGF
+20 
-33 AALTFAQEHRSD
+33 
-45 LHVCTYQSGPIP
+45 
-57 RPMPSPV
+57 

-74 TCPIKLKHAL
+74 GCPIKLKHAL
-84 ARPALPRQADG
+84 VRPALPQQADG
-95 NEYMQQLAL
+95 NEYMQQLAR

-123 VPKEIHT
+123 VPKESHT

-145 TLHEATF
+145 MLHETTF
-152 ASGSLMARS
+152 AMGDLMARC
-161 DIVRVTGDTLN
+161 DMVRITGDTLD
-172 LIEIKSASAEAESKL
+172 LIEIKSASVDAESKL

-192 ELLKKSWE
+192 ELLKKGWE

-211 VARQALQAAGMKKTI
+211 VARLALKAAGISKTI

-237 TASPEEVR
+237 VASPEEVR

-260 VEYRGAAKP
+260 VEYKGKAKP

-287 AYPSEESIG
+287 AYPAEESIA
-296 EATARLSG
+296 EATARLAG
-304 YVASGNWPAVEV
+304 YVASGNWPAPEI
-316 GMKCKACEFNVPGQ
+316 GMKCKDCEFNVPGQ

-340 QARVEHHL
+340 QARAEHHL
-348 FTLGYLGSMEY
+348 FTLVRLGNMEY
-359 RQPGTVRRI
+359 RKPGTVRRI
-368 VEQTAPRAPRIT
+368 AEQAAPRAPQVT

-385 DVAGDTSLQRGWK
+385 DVAGDGEFQRTWK
-398 RQIMAVRTGRP
+398 RQIMAVRTGRA
-409 FISPEIVRDAATLM
+409 FISPELVRDAATLM

-445 SAAGC
+445 SAPGC

-485 NLGFLE
+485 NVGFLE

-510 VVVTQ
+510 ITVTR
-515 ELADEIRGDASKADL
+515 ELADEIRGDESKADL

-536 NWGTNAK
+536 NWGRGRGKNET
-543 AKKIAVKSERC
+543 KSERC

-565 YDPAMMGSHSIKK
+565 YDPAMMGSHSLKK

-592 FPKYGQDQHGQPVKN
+592 FPKYAQDQHGQPVKS
-607 PYDALPALTLQDSKD
+607 PYGALPALTLQDSKD
-622 HALDLSKL
+622 HAPDLSKL

-641 AMRAYEHIR
+641 AMLAYEHVR

-657 QAARK
+657 QAVRK
-662 SMRRQL
+662 SIRRQL

-680 MIWKHWLG
+680 MVWKYWVG